1 MFLCTQVFIS
11 SAMSHFSK
19 SFLTLSFCFL
29 IAIITSCDDGEIIVK
44 DFDFDNVNLQTC
56 GSEGNYVFYKNNS
69 VNYESLSLNLKTNTS
84 LYSEPHLTEY
94 TFNGVDIYAKYRR
107 FDSNLPSN
115 YYCNNI
121 PPSTPSI
128 MDEYTASSG
137 KVQVHVEFREEDNT
151 LYKDVHILLK
161 DIIFIKE
168 NDQIIV
174 ETLRMGTIEGVEVV
188 EL

>member
-1 MFLCTQVFIS
+1 MFLCTLVFIPCTMPS
-11 SAMSHFSK
+11 FFK
-19 SFLTLSFCFL
+19 SFMSVCFFLL
-29 IAIITSCDDGEIIVK
+29 IATIISCDDGEIIVK

-56 GSEGNYVFYKNNS
+56 GAEGNYVFYKNNT
-69 VNYESLSLNLKTNTS
+69 VNYESLSLNLKTNTP

-121 PPSTPSI
+121 PPSTPQL

-137 KVQVHVEFREEDNT
+137 KVQVHVEFREEENT

-161 DIIFIKE
+161 DLIFIKE

-174 ETLRMGTIEGVEVV
+174 ESLSMGTIEGVEVID
-188 EL
+188 L

>member
-1 MFLCTQVFIS
+1 MRQFFNSLS
-11 SAMSHFSK
+11 S
-19 SFLTLSFCFL
+19 LYLVL
-29 IAIITSCDDGEIIVK
+29 ILAIFVSCDDGEIIVK

-56 GSEGNYVFYKNNS
+56 GIVGNYVFYKNNTA
-69 VNYESLSLNLKTNTS
+69 NFESLSLNLKTGTS
-84 LYSEPHLTEY
+84 LYDEPHFMEY

-107 FDSNLPSN
+107 FDSNLPN
-115 YYCNNI
+115 DYYCNNI
-121 PPSTPSI
+121 PLSTPSI
-128 MDEYTASSG
+128 LDEYTASSG

-151 LYKDVHILLK
+151 IHKDVHILLK

-174 ETLRMGTIEGVEVV
+174 ETLSMGTIESVEVI